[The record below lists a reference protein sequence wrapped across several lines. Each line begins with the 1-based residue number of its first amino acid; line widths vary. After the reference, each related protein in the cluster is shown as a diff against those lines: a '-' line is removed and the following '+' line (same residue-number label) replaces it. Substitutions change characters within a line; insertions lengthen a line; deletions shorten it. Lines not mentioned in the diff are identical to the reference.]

1 MTCLEAQSNIM
12 TFIDRKL
19 PDDKAEDFVN
29 HMQHCKSCREEL
41 EIYYTLIVGMRK
53 LDGGEELPK
62 NFKMELDTELKRAIG
77 RVRKVKRFK
86 VSTFSIFFIAA
97 IIGLI
102 FYYGNILTR
111 VYDHEQFLIKEAQGP
126 SYFFDFF
133 GENIDLC
140 STDFIEESKKIPPPV
155 EVTNYEKI
163 HRYVLKHPRRIT
175 EEQETTEEE
184 TQHE

>member
-1 MTCLEAQSNIM
+1 M

-29 HMQHCKSCREEL
+29 HMMHCKSCREEL

-53 LDGGEELPK
+53 LDCGEELPK
-62 NFKMELDTELKRAIG
+62 SFKTELDADLKRAIG

-86 VSTFSIFFIAA
+86 VSAFGVFFVAA

-140 STDFIEESKKIPPPV
+140 DTDFIEDTKKVPPPV
-155 EVTNYEKI
+155 EITNYEKI
-163 HRYVLKHPRRIT
+163 HKYVLKHPRPVT
-175 EEQETTEEE
+175 EEQTTTEEE
-184 TQHE
+184 AHE